1 MVVNTVYRGFKIYK
15 KTVNAKSGKQTW
27 YHVYLTSKLEIA
39 SKDLAMLYK
48 QVSDFIDGKQ
58 F

>member
-1 MVVNTVYRGFKIYK
+1 MVVNSVYQGFKIYK
-15 KTVNAKSGKQTW
+15 KIVNAKSGKQAW

-39 SKDLAMLYK
+39 CKDLAMLYK
-48 QVSDFIDGKQ
+48 QVNEFKDGKQ